1 MTIKELS
8 ELSMLRKEHA
18 YNLAYMQKLKDEY
31 CSTNES
37 MILQKIKALQELLN
51 ADDEQILGKICEIEK
66 YIQNIDDS
74 YVRLI
79 IKYKYI
85 DCHSWAR
92 VAVLIGGGNTKD
104 SVRMAVKRYLST
116 DTENS

>member
-66 YIQNIDDS
+66 YIQNINDS

-92 VAVLIGGGNTKD
+92 VAALIGGGNTKD
-104 SVRMAVKRYLST
+104 SVRMAVKRYLSSA
-116 DTENS
+116 EE

>member
-1 MTIKELS
+1 MTNKELA
-8 ELSMLRKEHA
+8 ELANLRKEHA
-18 YNLAYMQKLKDEY
+18 YNLAYMQRLKEEY
-31 CSTNES
+31 HTTTEP

-66 YIQNIDDS
+66 YIQGINDS

-85 DCHSWAR
+85 DCYSWER
-92 VAVLIGGGNTKD
+92 TAVLIGGGNTKS
-104 SVRMAVKRYLST
+104 SVRMAVKRYLASVK
-116 DTENS
+116 E

>member
-1 MTIKELS
+1 MTIRELS

-85 DCHSWAR
+85 DCNSWER
-92 VAVLIGGGNTKD
+92 TAVLIGGGNTKS
-104 SVRMAVKRYLST
+104 SVRMAVKRYLSSAK
-116 DTENS
+116 E

>member
-1 MTIKELS
+1 MTNKELA
-8 ELSMLRKEHA
+8 ELANLRKEHA
-18 YNLAYMQKLKDEY
+18 YNLAYMQRLKEEY
-31 CSTNES
+31 HTTTEP

-74 YVRLI
+74 CLRLN

-85 DCHSWAR
+85 DCNSWAS
-92 VAVLIGGGNTKD
+92 VADIVGGGNTKD
-104 SVRMAVKRYLST
+104 SVRMAVKRYLSQK
-116 DTENS
+116 TEE

>member
-85 DCHSWAR
+85 DCHSWER
-92 VAVLIGGGNTKD
+92 TAVLIGGGNTKS
-104 SVRMAVKRYLST
+104 SVRMAVKRYLASAK
-116 DTENS
+116 E

>member
-18 YNLAYMQKLKDEY
+18 YNLAYMQRLKDEY

-37 MILQKIKALQELLN
+37 MILQKIKALQALLN
-51 ADDEQILGKICEIEK
+51 ADDEQILGRICEIEK
-66 YIQNIDDS
+66 FIQNIDDS

-104 SVRMAVKRYLST
+104 SVRMAVKRYLSS
-116 DTENS
+116 TEE

>member
-18 YNLAYMQKLKDEY
+18 YNLAYMQRLKDEY

-37 MILQKIKALQELLN
+37 MILQKIKALQALLN
-51 ADDEQILGKICEIEK
+51 ADDEQILGRICEIEK
-66 YIQNIDDS
+66 FIQNIDDS

-92 VAVLIGGGNTKD
+92 VAILIGGGNTKD
-104 SVRMAVKRYLST
+104 SVRMAVKRYLSSA
-116 DTENS
+116 EE

>member
-1 MTIKELS
+1 MTNKELA
-8 ELSMLRKEHA
+8 ELANLRKEHA
-18 YNLAYMQKLKDEY
+18 YNLAYMQRLKEEY
-31 CSTNES
+31 RTTTEP

-66 YIQNIDDS
+66 YIQSIDDS

-104 SVRMAVKRYLST
+104 SVRMAVKRYLSS

>member
-18 YNLAYMQKLKDEY
+18 YNLAYMQRLKDEY

-37 MILQKIKALQELLN
+37 MVLQKIKALQELLN
-51 ADDEQILGKICEIEK
+51 ADDEQILGRICEIEK
-66 YIQNIDDS
+66 YIQNINDS

-85 DCHSWAR
+85 DCNSWER
-92 VAVLIGGGNTKD
+92 TAVLIGGGNTKS
-104 SVRMAVKRYLST
+104 SVRMAVKRYLARAK
-116 DTENS
+116 E